1 MRATTTTC
9 PGSRSTSSR
18 RPSGRL
24 DSHNRWTGRRGLDSD
39 ITATTTPDAAGAPDG
54 QALGTDEYG
63 NASTVTR
70 YGYLGAHQRETDTL
84 TGVTLMGARLYVP
97 SLGRFLSHDPVY
109 GGNDTKYG
117 YPVNPIAI
125 IDVSGL
131 APTCGAVSSGCSKTP
146 IYGYKVVKK
155 WVWKYFGGNAF
166 LDSWSFI
173 ARTATQ
179 IGQIRIGVSNVGPT
193 RFFVRV
199 TASAGWGRELSL
211 AMLLGSGVAVN
222 FLFSPTTGGQRK
234 WEINIETTA
243 PLAGARGGVSTMVVA
258 SANAQV
264 LMNVGVWT
272 IVGYK

>member
-9 PGSRSTSSR
+9 PGPRSRAPAATRPARLSLEVDRTQGAGQPLHSGDSPSWTLTRTGGPSPTSSR
-18 RPSGRL
+18 DNYL
-24 DSHNRWTGRRGLDSD
+24 TGLDGSLLAIITTPNAGPATTTYALADLHGD

-146 IYGYKVVKK
+146 IYGYR
-155 WVWKYFGGNAF
+155 
-166 LDSWSFI
+166 L
-173 ARTATQ
+173 
-179 IGQIRIGVSNVGPT
+179 
-193 RFFVRV
+193 
-199 TASAGWGRELSL
+199 
-211 AMLLGSGVAVN
+211 
-222 FLFSPTTGGQRK
+222 
-234 WEINIETTA
+234 
-243 PLAGARGGVSTMVVA
+243 
-258 SANAQV
+258 
-264 LMNVGVWT
+264 
-272 IVGYK
+272 